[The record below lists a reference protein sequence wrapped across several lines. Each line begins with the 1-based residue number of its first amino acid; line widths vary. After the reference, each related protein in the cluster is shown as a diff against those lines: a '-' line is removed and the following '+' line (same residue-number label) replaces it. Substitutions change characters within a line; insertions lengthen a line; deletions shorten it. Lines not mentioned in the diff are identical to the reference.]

1 MQVLERDRGGMSAT
15 KPKFDESKLLPEQK
29 RALELA
35 KAQGGNPIRSIT
47 ELLLEIEPAELEKF
61 ADSLDEQRQQARL
74 RPIKN
79 KF

>member
-1 MQVLERDRGGMSAT
+1 MQDLERDRGVMSAT

-35 KAQGGNPIRSIT
+35 KAQGVNPIRSIS
-47 ELLLEIEPAELEKF
+47 ELQLDIEPAELETF
-61 ADSLDEQRQQARL
+61 ADALDEQRQQARL